1 MSKHYLAR
9 EFGLYFNSGQWS
21 GKVQQSPTYAAQ
33 PSSFSD
39 NLSMDLISPPS
50 LEWET
55 SGERDTTCLDKVSA
69 GVGAQSHSSSH
80 RSLWMLPTRTGW
92 ELCFPGKGALQGQGT
107 NALKLSGI
115 RTLRKSEHSG

>member
-50 LEWET
+50 LEWDFPNTAKAEW
-55 SGERDTTCLDKVSA
+55 
-69 GVGAQSHSSSH
+69 QH
-80 RSLWMLPTRTGW
+80 RK
-92 ELCFPGKGALQGQGT
+92 F
-107 NALKLSGI
+107 NDLSYVLI
-115 RTLRKSEHSG
+115 LT